1 MPWEMKDHAGFEK
14 GLLRRAMAGWL
25 PEQVLWRK
33 KSPYPKTHDPAYLA
47 LMRRR
52 LDALLADN
60 TAPLWE
66 LIRPE
71 RAAAMAG
78 EELKQNWY
86 GQLMTRPQTIAY
98 FCQIDH
104 WLRHYG
110 VDIAI

>member
-1 MPWEMKDHAGFEK
+1 M
-14 GLLRRAMAGWL
+14 
-25 PEQVLWRK
+25 QQ
-33 KSPYPKTHDPAYLA
+33 
-47 LMRRR
+47 R
-52 LDALLADN
+52 LDRLLADRS
-60 TAPLWE
+60 APVWE

-71 RAAAMAG
+71 GAAAMAG
-78 EELKQNWY
+78 AELSVPWY

>member
-1 MPWEMKDHAGFEK
+1 MEPFVMEIAGFAIEVEP
-14 GLLRRAMAGWL
+14 LFESTRMYCREYWTDRE
-25 PEQVLWRK
+25 PEFHVTVAR
-33 KSPYPKTHDPAYLA
+33 
-47 LMRRR
+47 
-52 LDALLADN
+52 
-60 TAPLWE
+60 
-66 LIRPE
+66 
-71 RAAAMAG
+71 